1 MLDPERDESDL
12 AAVAA
17 QAGRSTWRLDF
28 GEALEAAYL
37 EDHRGRS
44 VAFFRNSSIFIFLLY
59 LLLSSGIYVLM
70 PMDDVRRWL
79 ELYGGVGVIIV
90 GASLLTRFTA
100 FDRWF
105 DVYVGL
111 GSFGAVALSVAVTGV
126 VQNPVAGQ
134 LTQVAIMYAIVIIY
148 SVVGLRFKH
157 ALYAGWLGGLAGTA
171 LAWALDGAVNWE
183 LLHRT
188 FTGSSLL
195 GMFIAYYAERR
206 DRELY
211 LQTHLLRAAQER
223 TEEYAVRLDRLSRH
237 DALTGLANRRHFD
250 ELVQQEWRRAA
261 RQQGSLAI
269 LMIDIDHFKHY
280 NDTLGHVNG
289 DGCLRKVASIIAAHT
304 RRPGELAVRYG
315 GEEFLLMFP
324 DTDREGA
331 CQQAQRLV
339 ESVRH
344 AQLPHAPGLARGCV
358 TVSVGVAAVVPGT
371 SMLAPGELIC
381 AADDALYEA
390 KHAGRDT
397 WRYAAGIDQA
407 TGARPGALG
416 SSQDLRDSA

>member
-1 MLDPERDESDL
+1 MLVPDTDHAETE
-12 AAVAA
+12 AIAA
-17 QAGRSTWRLDF
+17 QARSGTWRLDL
-28 GEALEAAYL
+28 GGRLEEAYRR
-37 EDHRGRS
+37 DHRARA
-44 VAFFRNSSIFIFLLY
+44 VAFFRNSSLFILLLY
-59 LLLSSGIYVLM
+59 LLLSSGIYMLM
-70 PMDDVRRWL
+70 PAEDIGRWL
-79 ELYGGVGVIIV
+79 GLYGWVGGIIV
-90 GASLLTRFTA
+90 VAGLLSRLPA

-105 DVYVGL
+105 EIYVGL
-111 GSFGAVALSVAVTGV
+111 GSFTSVGLSVAVTGV
-126 VQNPVAGQ
+126 VLNPVAGQ

-157 ALYAGWLGGLAGTA
+157 ALYAGWLGGLAGTV
-171 LAWALDGAVNWE
+171 LAWGLGGAVDWE

-206 DRELY
+206 DRELFI
-211 LQTHLLRAAQER
+211 QTHLLRAAQER
-223 TEEYAVRLDRLSRH
+223 TEEYALRLDRLSRH

-250 ELVQQEWRRAA
+250 EELLQEWRRAA
-261 RQQGSLAI
+261 RQQASLAV

-315 GEEFLLMFP
+315 GEEFLLMYP
-324 DTDREGA
+324 DTSAEEA
-331 CQQAQRLV
+331 CQQAERLR
-339 ESVRH
+339 EAFHQAR
-344 AQLPHAPGLARGCV
+344 LPQAPGLVRDIV
-358 TVSVGVAAVVPGT
+358 TVSIGVAAVVPGT
-371 SMLAPGELIC
+371 AMLAPGELIC

-397 WRYAAGIDQA
+397 WRHASGVAEGTQE
-407 TGARPGALG
+407 
-416 SSQDLRDSA
+416 QDSRRLRISLQ